1 MLPPWPELSWKAP
14 IPSIDDDTWPA
25 ITIIGILLLYF
36 FSSTNVYKSLYRK
49 INEEKNIVEDE
60 NKRLQTI
67 IDKYDKQVKISTGT
81 LKNNQDSLQVARDDL
96 QKLRLENTE
105 LKHQVETLET
115 RTEEL
120 YAQVNT
126 MV

>member
-1 MLPPWPELSWKAP
+1 MDNFLLV
-14 IPSIDDDTWPA
+14 
-25 ITIIGILLLYF
+25 TIIGILLLYF
-36 FSSTNVYKSLYRK
+36 FSSANVYKSLYK
-49 INEEKNIVEDE
+49 KVNEEKNIVEED
-60 NKRLQTI
+60 NQKLQGI
-67 IDKYDKQVKISTGT
+67 IDRYDKQVQVSSST
-81 LKNNQDSLQVARDDL
+81 LKKNQDNLQVARDDL

-105 LKHQVETLET
+105 FKHQVEILEK

>member
-1 MLPPWPELSWKAP
+1 MENLLLVVLF
-14 IPSIDDDTWPA
+14 
-25 ITIIGILLLYF
+25 GVLLLYF

-49 INEEKNIVEDE
+49 VNEEKSIIEEE
-60 NKRLQTI
+60 NKRLQDI
-67 IDKYDKQVKISTGT
+67 IEKYEKQVKVSAGT
-81 LKNNQDSLQVARDDL
+81 LKNNQDNLKVARDDL

-105 LKHQVETLET
+105 LKHQLEIIEK
-115 RTEEL
+115 RADEL

>member
-1 MLPPWPELSWKAP
+1 MDNFLL
-14 IPSIDDDTWPA
+14 

-49 INEEKNIVEDE
+49 VNEEKNIVEEE

-67 IDKYDKQVKISTGT
+67 IEKYEKQVKISTGT
-81 LKNNQDSLQVARDDL
+81 LKNNQESLQVARDDL

-105 LKHQVETLET
+105 LKHNVEALEK

>member
-1 MLPPWPELSWKAP
+1 MDNFLL
-14 IPSIDDDTWPA
+14 

-49 INEEKNIVEDE
+49 VNEEKNIVEDE
-60 NKRLQTI
+60 NKKLQSI
-67 IDKYDKQVKISTGT
+67 INKYEQQVKISTGT
-81 LKNNQDSLQVARDDL
+81 LKNNQGSLQVARDDL

-105 LKHQVETLET
+105 LKHNIETLEK

>member
-1 MLPPWPELSWKAP
+1 LDNFLL
-14 IPSIDDDTWPA
+14 

-49 INEEKNIVEDE
+49 VNEEKNIVEDD
-60 NKRLQTI
+60 NKKLQTL
-67 IDKYDKQVKISTGT
+67 IDRYEKQVKISSGT
-81 LKNNQDSLQVARDDL
+81 LKNNQGNLQIARDDL

-105 LKHQVETLET
+105 LKHQVETLEL